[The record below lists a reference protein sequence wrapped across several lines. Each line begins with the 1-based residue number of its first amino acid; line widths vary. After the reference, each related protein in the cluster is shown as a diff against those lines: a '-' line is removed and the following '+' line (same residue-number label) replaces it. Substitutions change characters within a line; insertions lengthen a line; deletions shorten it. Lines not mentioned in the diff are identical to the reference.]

1 MIALPYALELN
12 DVIAFSM
19 HKQTADE
26 WFQRFA
32 YTVETFE
39 SELSSGPRV
48 LTLALHPHVAAIPM
62 RVPVLIRVL
71 DMLMARDDTVFMT
84 GGQIAAWFRDQDP
97 EGLAAVSE
105 GD

>member
-26 WFQRFA
+26 WFRRFVHA
-32 YTVETFE
+32 VETFE
-39 SELSSGPRV
+39 SEVAQGPRV
-48 LTLALHPHVAAIPM
+48 LTIALHPHVAAIPM
-62 RVPVLIRVL
+62 RAPVLARIL
-71 DMLMARDDTVFMT
+71 DLLMARDDTVFMT
-84 GGQIAAWFRDQDP
+84 GGQIAEWFRDQDP
-97 EGLAAVSE
+97 EGLAAVSK